1 MAHKGDANDGQPEPT
16 ADRLRYDEGQAIDD
30 RLDDIDSEDAKESF
44 DAVFKEFEAR
54 FESE

>member
-16 ADRLRYDEGQAIDD
+16 TDRLRYDEGQAIDD
-30 RLDDIDSEDAKESF
+30 RLEDIDSDDAKESF
-44 DAVFKEFEAR
+44 DAVFEEFEAR